1 MATKQAAK
9 KVALVQR
16 ENKVPP
22 KTPALHSQRRSPER
36 PRLRS
41 RSHSPQRHS
50 FSHSRSPQGPRG
62 RTAYTRHS
70 RSPRGRGISDSR
82 SRSRRGQRRS
92 LYRSPTPWDD
102 PMEYSPSPR
111 GLSRSKSR
119 STSPRQDPSPSGSPE
134 PVIGRKRSYSPTVD
148 GLLQLAKAQK
158 VSEGGG
164 RPKASDY
171 DEVSKEVIL
180 RATAIYHCLV
190 STRNAFPTP
199 SEEAD
204 MIKIAWNHANEETS
218 QQVPIALTPAIAKV
232 VSAILYYCY
241 RMISFPF
248 FLDFR
253 TWKPNPKRSEDACY
267 GLCRDALWLQQ
278 WTWKF
283 YP

>member
-1 MATKQAAK
+1 MK

-22 KTPALHSQRRSPER
+22 KTPALHSQRHSPER

-41 RSHSPQRHS
+41 RSRSPQRRSHQGMGGRNRS
-50 FSHSRSPQGPRG
+50 FSRSRSPRGPRG
-62 RTAYTRHS
+62 RTIHTHHS
-70 RSPRGRGISDSR
+70 RSPRGRGMSDSR
-82 SRSRRGQRRS
+82 SRSQRGRRRS

-102 PMEYSPSPR
+102 PMEYSPSQR
-111 GLSRSKSR
+111 GQSRSKSH

-134 PVIGRKRSYSPTVD
+134 PVIGRKRSYSPTVY

-180 RATAIYHCLV
+180 RATAIYRCLV
-190 STRNAFPTP
+190 STHNAFLTP

-204 MIKIAWNHANEETS
+204 MIKIAWNRANEETS

-232 VSAILYYCY
+232 VSA
-241 RMISFPF
+241 F
-248 FLDFR
+248 FIIAI
-253 TWKPNPKRSEDACY
+253 E
-267 GLCRDALWLQQ
+267 
-278 WTWKF
+278 
-283 YP
+283 